1 MTNKQEKIAIVGAG
15 FAGLSAGY
23 RLKQLGFENIEIY
36 EARERVGGR
45 VLSLKFNNNGKEAIA
60 EMGGWNILDGGA
72 ATYINKIAD
81 ELGLSI
87 SSTMFR
93 ISDKL
98 YHNGEFYN
106 LSKLL
111 KDFIVKSGGE
121 EGLKNLIRDT
131 ATKHLNLDDVMKE
144 LFKDDE
150 LIYLSSSFRISGFE
164 GGNPHDIS
172 SKLWMN
178 LYHILHGGLAGVHQ
192 TDEMEIQYIE
202 GGNAKLALGMSD
214 FLEPNVHLGHIVNA
228 IESSDEVIKL
238 SFANGETVF
247 CDKLIFAAPLSVLE
261 DIKIDPQVI
270 PNERLDFLKK
280 IKYGTTGKIIS
291 DKSHEVADN
300 FVMTDGISLFQPYG
314 FPYVHMFT
322 AGEAGKNLKTLHQDL
337 YKKAVTALD
346 GETCEDFV
354 IAEAADE
361 QLKEYSCPVTHFW
374 VDDPYAKGSY
384 SFRSV
389 ETYDRIYEFI
399 TINNMTFREPY
410 SPINNKVFFAGE
422 HTSVEADIGTM
433 EGAVESGYRVAE
445 LISFMQYLHA

>member
-1 MTNKQEKIAIVGAG
+1 MANKQEKIAIVGAG
-15 FAGLSAGY
+15 FAGLAAGY

-45 VLSLKFNNNGKEAIA
+45 VLSLKFNKAGKEAIA
-60 EMGGWNILDGGA
+60 EMGGWNILDGGSPS
-72 ATYINKIAD
+72 YINKISE

-87 SSTMFR
+87 SGVMFK

-111 KDFIVKSGGE
+111 KDFVSKFGDDEI
-121 EGLKNLIRDT
+121 LKNTIRDL
-131 ATKHLNLDDVMKE
+131 AEKHSNMDDIMKE
-144 LFKDDE
+144 LFKSDE
-150 LIYLSSSFRISGFE
+150 LLYLSSAFRVAAYE
-164 GGNPHDIS
+164 GGNPKDIS

-178 LYHILHGGLAGVHQ
+178 LYHVLHGGLAGVHQ
-192 TDEMEIQYIE
+192 SDEIEVQYIE
-202 GGNAKLALGMSD
+202 GGNAKLALGMSE
-214 FLEPNVHLGHIVNA
+214 FLEPNVHLGHVVNF
-228 IESSDEVIKL
+228 IESSEEVIKIG
-238 SFANGETVF
+238 FANGKTAR
-247 CDKLIFAAPLSVLE
+247 CDKIIFAAPLSVLE

-270 PNERLDFLKK
+270 STDRLNFLKK

-291 DKSHEVADN
+291 DKSHDVADN
-300 FVMTDGISLFQPYG
+300 FVMTDGISLFQPDG
-314 FPYVHMFT
+314 FPYIHMFT
-322 AGEAGKNLKTLHQDL
+322 AGEAGRNLKTLHQDL
-337 YKKAVTALD
+337 YKKAVSALE
-346 GETCEDFV
+346 GETCEDLV
-354 IAEAADE
+354 IVEADDE

-410 SPINNKVFFAGE
+410 SPIENRVFFVGE
-422 HTSVEADIGTM
+422 YTAVEADIGTM

-445 LISFMQYLHA
+445 FIYQLA